1 MSARRLNWTGATGHE
16 HPRQAGQPLH
26 HGRPHQS
33 LDHGGIAHP
42 ARAERVVAVPSL
54 AVLPHLPVRRR
65 PAHARDPSVDRRG
78 AGYQLPR
85 AVLPLL
91 HAQSVEPRRH
101 GVDEEPRRGDQRQ
114 GRGPARARQVQCRP
128 EARLL
133 GPVGPHPCAVRQRH
147 RAVGCLF
154 LRLHHDRPEATGGGR
169 PCVVRDRRH
178 PDLDRPRLCR
188 HLGQGHAPRHDPRL
202 GVRRLGL
209 ETPSQMVPSGSRQ
222 TLSTGPSNP
231 STGFG
236 ENILGEI
243 AESAAVRLPDLA
255 TIFSHRAERLNA
267 LAPGHELEG
276 FLRLIAAL
284 VAAQQVAL
292 AGLPPGSLPGPA
304 QIAKARLA
312 RKAPLDPGAWPRDQ
326 SWRTALARI
335 LGTIDESILPEPARL
350 ARAALG
356 SASTVELEALA
367 DRFLDGD
374 VAAGEAARTVFVA
387 AALQVVWTRM
397 AALLDKADIDL
408 GEAETGQCPACGS
421 PPVAGVIS
429 PGGTKFGH
437 RHLHCSLC
445 ATAWRYVRVRCVHCG
460 STDKISFRQLAGTSY
475 LRAECCENCRGYSK
489 VFYLESAKALEPLA
503 DDLGSLGLDVL
514 VGEEGFARIP
524 NPFVLGNH
532 DGNN

>member
-1 MSARRLNWTGATGHE
+1 
-16 HPRQAGQPLH
+16 
-26 HGRPHQS
+26 
-33 LDHGGIAHP
+33 
-42 ARAERVVAVPSL
+42 
-54 AVLPHLPVRRR
+54 
-65 PAHARDPSVDRRG
+65 
-78 AGYQLPR
+78 
-85 AVLPLL
+85 
-91 HAQSVEPRRH
+91 
-101 GVDEEPRRGDQRQ
+101 
-114 GRGPARARQVQCRP
+114 
-128 EARLL
+128 
-133 GPVGPHPCAVRQRH
+133 
-147 RAVGCLF
+147 
-154 LRLHHDRPEATGGGR
+154 
-169 PCVVRDRRH
+169 
-178 PDLDRPRLCR
+178 
-188 HLGQGHAPRHDPRL
+188 
-202 GVRRLGL
+202 
-209 ETPSQMVPSGSRQ
+209 MVPSGSWQ

-255 TIFSHRAERLNA
+255 TIFSRRAERLTA

-326 SWRTALARI
+326 SWRTALARM
-335 LGTIDESILPEPARL
+335 LGTIDEAILPEPARR

-356 SASTVELEALA
+356 SASAVELEALA
-367 DRFLDGD
+367 DRFLGGD
-374 VAAGEAARTVFVA
+374 VAAGEAAQAVFVA

-397 AALLDKADIDL
+397 AALLDKADLDP

-475 LRAECCENCRGYSK
+475 LRAECCENCHGYSK
-489 VFYLESAKALEPLA
+489 VFYVEKTRPLEPLA
-503 DDLGSLGLDVL
+503 DDLASLGLDVL
-514 VGEEGFARIP
+514 VGEEGFARVP
-524 NPFVLGNH
+524 NPLVLGVMEQP
-532 DGNN
+532 DG

>member
-1 MSARRLNWTGATGHE
+1 
-16 HPRQAGQPLH
+16 
-26 HGRPHQS
+26 
-33 LDHGGIAHP
+33 
-42 ARAERVVAVPSL
+42 
-54 AVLPHLPVRRR
+54 
-65 PAHARDPSVDRRG
+65 
-78 AGYQLPR
+78 
-85 AVLPLL
+85 
-91 HAQSVEPRRH
+91 
-101 GVDEEPRRGDQRQ
+101 
-114 GRGPARARQVQCRP
+114 
-128 EARLL
+128 
-133 GPVGPHPCAVRQRH
+133 
-147 RAVGCLF
+147 
-154 LRLHHDRPEATGGGR
+154 
-169 PCVVRDRRH
+169 
-178 PDLDRPRLCR
+178 
-188 HLGQGHAPRHDPRL
+188 
-202 GVRRLGL
+202 
-209 ETPSQMVPSGSRQ
+209 MVPSGSWQ

-255 TIFSHRAERLNA
+255 TIFSRRAERLSA

-312 RKAPLDPGAWPRDQ
+312 HHAPLAPEAWPRDP
-326 SWRTALARI
+326 SWRTALAHI
-335 LGTIDESILPEPARL
+335 LGTIDETILPEPARR

-367 DRFLDGD
+367 DRFLGGD
-374 VAAGEAARTVFVA
+374 VAAGEAARAVFVA

-397 AALLDKADIDL
+397 AALLDEADL
-408 GEAETGQCPACGS
+408 ESGEAETGQCPACGS

-489 VFYLESAKALEPLA
+489 VFYVEKARPLEPLA
-503 DDLGSLGLDVL
+503 DDLASLGLDML
-514 VGEEGFARIP
+514 VGEAGFARVP
-524 NPFVLGNH
+524 NPLVLGVMERP
-532 DGNN
+532 DG